1 MPARALVKPRLF
13 RVCIETRIFQPQE
26 IDMSADK
33 DRGIRRIKQ
42 KRAKDQ
48 KRAAKQAKSG
58 KPAPA
63 KS

>member
-1 MPARALVKPRLF
+1 
-13 RVCIETRIFQPQE
+13 
-26 IDMSADK
+26 MSADK